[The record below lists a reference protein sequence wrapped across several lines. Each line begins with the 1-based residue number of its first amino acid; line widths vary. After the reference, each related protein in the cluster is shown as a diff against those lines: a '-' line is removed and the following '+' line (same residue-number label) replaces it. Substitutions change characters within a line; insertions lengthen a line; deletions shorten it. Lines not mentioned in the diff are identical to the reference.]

1 MRMRVRVLPHN
12 KKLQGLRVLYRV
24 DFNVKVGPKG
34 EIGHVDDERIRAVLP
49 TLSYMRAAGAKI
61 IIMSHL
67 GRPEKKNKKDSLEPV
82 AKHLGKLIGKRILF
96 VGDSLEKGNKADKK
110 LADLKDGDVAVLENL
125 RFYRSEE
132 KNDRFFARRLAELGD
147 VLVNDA
153 FGVAHR
159 ETASTVGLATE
170 LPAYAGF
177 LMDEEVKGLQRVLDK
192 PRKPFVMLI
201 GGVKIST
208 KLPML
213 KKLLGVADR
222 VLIGGGMANN
232 FFKAMGYE
240 VGDSLVSR
248 PDIALAKTLMKKRK
262 IRLPKDVLVA
272 DKLTLDA
279 VIRICA
285 PDAVKKGENIV
296 DIGPETMRAYAAE
309 LKKAQTIIWNGPVGL
324 FEIPRF
330 GHGSVILARVVASR
344 SSGRAYGVVGGGDT
358 LRCLA
363 MTGMGEFVDHVST
376 GGGAMLDFFA
386 GKNLPGVVPL
396 LVTKSTKGR
405 KK

>member
-1 MRMRVRVLPHN
+1 MKVRVLPHN

-34 EIGHVDDERIRAVLP
+34 EIGIVDEGRIRAVLP

-67 GRPEKKNKKDSLEPV
+67 GRPEKRNRKDSLRPI
-82 AKHLGKLIGKRILF
+82 ATHLGRLLGKRVLF
-96 VGDSLEKGNKADKK
+96 VGDSLERGSKVDKR
-110 LADLKDGDVAVLENL
+110 LAGLKEGGVAVLENL
-125 RFYRSEE
+125 RFYKGEAR
-132 KNDRFFARRLAELGD
+132 NDRFFARRLAELGD
-147 VLVNDA
+147 LFVNDA

-159 ETASTVGLATE
+159 EVASTVGLATE

-177 LMDEEVKGLQRVLDK
+177 LMDKELKGLQRVLDD
-192 PRKPFVMLI
+192 PRTPFVVLI
-201 GGVKIST
+201 GGAKIRT

-213 KKLLGVADR
+213 RKLLGIADKI
-222 VLIGGGMANN
+222 LIGGGLANN
-232 FFKAMGYE
+232 FFKAKGYE
-240 VGDSLVSR
+240 VGDSLISR
-248 PDIALAKTLMKKRK
+248 PDVALAKTLVKNRK
-262 IRLPKDVLVA
+262 IRLPKDILVA
-272 DKLTLDA
+272 DRLSPDA
-279 VIRICA
+279 STRICR
-285 PDAVKKGENIV
+285 PDEVKKGEYIV
-296 DIGPETMRAYAAE
+296 DIGPETMREYAVE

-330 GHGSVILARVVASR
+330 AHGSMILGRVVASR

-363 MTGMGEFVDHVST
+363 MTGMEEFVDHVST

-386 GKNLPGVVPL
+386 GKDLPGVVPL
-396 LVTKSTKGR
+396 LVTKHEGL
-405 KK
+405 